1 VEIALLIG
9 GLVGVVAGAEWLVRG
24 AAGLALSLGVRPLL
38 VGLTVVSWGTSAPE
52 FTVSV
57 VASLQGSPEIAVGNV
72 IGSNIFNVL
81 FILGLSA
88 VVAPLAVDRQLI
100 RIEVPLV
107 IAASFAVW
115 FLVTDERLGR
125 GEGFGLLSAFVAYL
139 AASVVLATRD
149 PAQAQ
154 EQPPELGARQRK
166 GWFGN
171 ALLVAFGLAALVF
184 GSRALVA
191 GAVAV
196 ARWMGVSELV
206 IGLTIVAA
214 GTSLPELATSVVASW
229 RGERDIA
236 VGNVIGSNLFNL
248 LAVLGAAA
256 VFAPAGLPV
265 APSVFHFDLPVM
277 TAAAFACLP
286 IAVTGQRIARW
297 EGLLLFGYGIAYW
310 AYLLLAAT
318 HHDRLTGFT
327 LVMVLFA
334 IPLTVVGLALSLVQH
349 LLTVPRKTS

>member
-1 VEIALLIG
+1 MEIALLIV
-9 GLVGVVAGAEWLVRG
+9 GLVGVVVGAEWLVRG

-88 VVAPLAVDRQLI
+88 VVAPLAVDRQLV

-149 PAQAQ
+149 PAQ
-154 EQPPELGARQRK
+154 EHPPELGARQRK